1 MDIIEL
7 TRKLG
12 AAIQQEESYKKFM
25 AAKQRNE
32 EDLELQDKIQ
42 AFNLMNMQLEAEMQK
57 EEPNRDRLVDVNK
70 QLTEIYNEVMATESM
85 SAYNVAFKEYNE
97 LIQKIMG
104 ILQMC
109 QNGEDPATCEP
120 SNCSGDCG
128 SCGGCH

>member
-7 TRKLG
+7 TRQLG
-12 AAIQQEESYKKFM
+12 AAIQQEESYKNFM

-57 EEPNRDRLVDVNK
+57 EEPNRDRLMDVNR

-85 SAYNVAFKEYNE
+85 TAYNAAFKEYNE

>member
-7 TRKLG
+7 TRQLG
-12 AAIQQEESYKKFM
+12 AAIRQEESYKKFM
-25 AAKQRNE
+25 AAKQKNE
-32 EDLELQDKIQ
+32 EDFELQDKIQ

-57 EEPNRDRLVDVNK
+57 EEPDRNRLMDVNK

-85 SAYNVAFKEYNE
+85 TAYNAAFKEYNE
-97 LIQKIMG
+97 LIQKVMG

-109 QNGEDPATCEP
+109 QNGEDPETCEP